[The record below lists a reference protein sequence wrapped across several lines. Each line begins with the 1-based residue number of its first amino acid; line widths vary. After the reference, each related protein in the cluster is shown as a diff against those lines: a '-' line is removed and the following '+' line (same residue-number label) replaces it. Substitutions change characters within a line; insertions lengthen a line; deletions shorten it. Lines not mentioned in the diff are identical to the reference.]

1 MKVVDIDK
9 LFEKYISAYVYK
21 NIGKV
26 KADEIEDKIP
36 KLYEKFGKAEL
47 KELDGKTPETFYDGY
62 AMEELLACLKEH
74 IATKTSVSD
83 FLCEAIIRAKDGS
96 ALYNALNQDESE
108 EFTAYCMNFLH
119 DRQDKIPVSRYFEFA
134 LLDYP
139 DTIGELATE
148 YLEENAE
155 DVSDYA
161 IAEYENASDKG
172 KERIADILSRGKRS
186 DKAFD
191 ILTKEFASHTKEIAL
206 YSSYLSRYG
215 DDRAIPILT
224 ETAKNEKISYADFQ
238 ELRFAIESLG
248 GECDIKRDFSNDK
261 TYKRIKGASKE
272 HKHI

>member
-1 MKVVDIDK
+1 M
-9 LFEKYISAYVYK
+9 
-21 NIGKV
+21 
-26 KADEIEDKIP
+26 
-36 KLYEKFGKAEL
+36 
-47 KELDGKTPETFYDGY
+47 
-62 AMEELLACLKEH
+62 
-74 IATKTSVSD
+74 
-83 FLCEAIIRAKDGS
+83 
-96 ALYNALNQDESE
+96 
-108 EFTAYCMNFLH
+108 H
-119 DRQDKIPVSRYFEFA
+119 DRQEKIPVSRYFEFA

-155 DVSDYA
+155 DVSGFA

-224 ETAKNEKISYADFQ
+224 ESAKNEKISYADFQ

-261 TYKRIKGASKE
+261 TYKKIKGASKE
-272 HKHI
+272 HKHV